1 MAPFASGV
9 PEARTGETLAP
20 ELLRRSFAQP
30 PVGYRY
36 PVTTTLR
43 RAAAGA
49 AALTL
54 TTALTACSSVDE
66 PEARRVA
73 TEFARL
79 ASSDPGAAC
88 ALLAPRT
95 LQQVTEDGDGD
106 CAKGLTSD
114 KPEPPGTVT
123 SVSVA
128 INGAQVVMTDQVLFL
143 AHFDTG
149 WKVLA
154 AGCSRENA
162 DDAVPYDCSVKGA

>member
-1 MAPFASGV
+1 M
-9 PEARTGETLAP
+9 
-20 ELLRRSFAQP
+20 
-30 PVGYRY
+30 
-36 PVTTTLR
+36 TTTIR
-43 RAAAGA
+43 TAAAVA

-54 TTALTACSSVDE
+54 TPVLTACSSVDE

-79 ASSDPGAAC
+79 AGTDPGAAC

-106 CAKGLTSD
+106 CAEGLKSD
-114 KPEPPGTVT
+114 SPEPASDVQ

-128 INGAQVVMTDQVLFL
+128 INGAQVVMTSQVLFL
-143 AHFDTG
+143 ARFDSG

-154 AGCSRENA
+154 AGCTHDAS
-162 DDAVPYDCSVKGA
+162 DDAVPYECNVKGA